1 MNKFLRI
8 LISFLLIPFTLA
20 EAGARDVTTMST
32 GLITATGAVRT
43 VPGRLYAIHGNAT
56 SAVGIITLYDGDVS
70 DSTDDTKIIT
80 RLKQPTDEANMQD
93 YFNGLVYK
101 KLYVVI
107 TTAEAA
113 FEIEEQ

>member
-1 MNKFLRI
+1 MMKKFLFI
-8 LISFLLIPFTLA
+8 LALVLIPFTLA

-32 GLITATGAVRT
+32 GLITATGVVRT
-43 VPGRLYAIHGNAT
+43 GPGRLYAVHGNAT
-56 SAVGIITLYDGDVS
+56 TAAGVITLYDGDVS

-93 YFNGLVYK
+93 SFNGLVYK

-107 TTAEAA
+107 TTAEAT